1 MDIHD
6 IQLRPEAME
15 LAMFQNVVMRHI
27 EVAKE
32 TLMKKYVILV
42 HISDSSFSFF
52 TSSAVFFIFFLFWAD
67 WCETLFK

>member
-32 TLMKKYVILV
+32 TLMKKYVILTV
-42 HISDSSFSFF
+42 HSVFSHHPQYFSYFSFF
-52 TSSAVFFIFFLFWAD
+52 GQWF
-67 WCETLFK
+67 ETLFSMK